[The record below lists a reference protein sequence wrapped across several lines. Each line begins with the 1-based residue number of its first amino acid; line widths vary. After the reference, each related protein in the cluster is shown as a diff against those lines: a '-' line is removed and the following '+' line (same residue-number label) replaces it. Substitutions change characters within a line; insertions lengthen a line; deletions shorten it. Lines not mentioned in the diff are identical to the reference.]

1 LSFPHGEKETQLS
14 PTQRLLAVTLILLL
28 ALPAVAHAF
37 GDEVVVGFL
46 VPLTKKGASY
56 GVQSRAA
63 TEVAVEEINAA
74 GGVGGRKLAMVT
86 KDTEGDNALAIQLAR
101 QLIEKEQVLAIHGPQ
116 WSAEAE
122 AVFPICERS
131 KILCFSPTSTKP
143 GVSAPYSWAFRNTVD
158 ENVLVPQT
166 LKWVKDNYPFVK
178 KAAILT
184 DIKDAYSKSL
194 GHDTFRPRLKELGIE
209 VVEDVDYVTGDTDFS
224 AHITKIKA
232 KGPDMIAV
240 GGTWV
245 ETANMMKEAQKQE
258 LKVLWVGGVGMGN
271 ARIIENAGRASEGA
285 VHNATYDKDTTTALN
300 ESYVRRLLAKVPK
313 ETPHWP
319 AANCYDA
326 MKMLAQAIKAANI
339 ANTPKTLETDR
350 KKVRDALA
358 SVKDFP
364 GLTSADGKITIVDMV
379 NGKHA
384 GDALKRGTLIQIQNG
399 KFVPVGEGKAPALK
413 LQ

>member
-1 LSFPHGEKETQLS
+1 MQKSHM
-14 PTQRLLAVTLILLL
+14 LLRCSLVVLL
-28 ALPAVAHAF
+28 ALPGFAHAF
-37 GDEVVVGFL
+37 GDEIVVGFM

-74 GGVGGRKLAMVT
+74 GGVGGRKLTMIT

-101 QLIEKEQVLAIHGPQ
+101 QLIDKDQVIAIHGPQ

-131 KILCFSPTSTKP
+131 KVLCFSPTSTKP

-158 ENVLVPQT
+158 ENILVPQT
-166 LKWVKDNYPFVK
+166 LKWVKDNYPWVK
-178 KAAILT
+178 TAAILT

-194 GHDTFRPRLKELGIE
+194 GYDTFRPKLKEFGIE
-209 VVEDVDYVTGDTDFS
+209 VVEEVDYVTGDTDFS

-232 KGPDMIAV
+232 KNPDMIAV

-245 ETANMMKEAQKQE
+245 ETANMMKEAEKQG
-258 LKVLWVGGVGMGN
+258 LKVLWVGGVGFGN
-271 ARIIENAGRASEGA
+271 ARLIENTGEASEGA
-285 VHNATYDKDTTTALN
+285 VHNATYDKDATTEMN
-300 ESYVRRLLAKVPK
+300 QSYVRRLLEKVPN

-326 MKMLAQAIKAANI
+326 MKMLAYAIKQANI
-339 ANTPKTLETDR
+339 TNTAKTLAEDR
-350 KKVRDALA
+350 KKVRDELA
-358 SVKDFP
+358 NIKDFP
-364 GLTSADGKITIVDMV
+364 GLTSADGKITMIDMV

-384 GDALKRGTLIQIQNG
+384 GDAIKKGTLIQIQHG
-399 KFVPVGEGKAPALK
+399 KFVPVGEGKAAALQ
-413 LQ
+413 LR

>member
-1 LSFPHGEKETQLS
+1 MKRSLVLLSC
-14 PTQRLLAVTLILLL
+14 ALIATL
-28 ALPAVAHAF
+28 ALPALAHAF
-37 GDEVVVGFL
+37 GDEIVVGFL

-74 GGVGGRKLAMVT
+74 GGIGGKKLRMIT
-86 KDTEGDNALAIQLAR
+86 KDTEGGNALAIQLAR
-101 QLIEKEQVLAIHGPQ
+101 GLIEKDQVLANHGPQ

-166 LKWVKDNYPFVK
+166 LKWVKEHYPWVK

-184 DIKDAYSKSL
+184 DVKDAYSKSL
-194 GHDTFRPRLKELGIE
+194 GHDTFRPKLKEFGIE
-209 VVEDVDYVTGDTDFS
+209 VVEVVDYLTGDTDFS

-232 KGPDMIAV
+232 KNPDMIAV

-245 ETANMMKEAQKQE
+245 ETANMMKEAQKQD
-258 LKVLWVGGVGMGN
+258 LRVLWVGGVGMGN
-271 ARIIENAGRASEGA
+271 ARIVENAGQASEGA
-285 VHNATYDKDTTTALN
+285 VHNATYDKDATTEMN
-300 ESYVRRLLAKVPK
+300 KSYVKRLLAKVPN

-326 MKMLAQAIKAANI
+326 MRMLAQAIKQANVT
-339 ANTPKTLETDR
+339 NTPKTLEADR
-350 KKVRDALA
+350 KKVREALA
-358 SVKDFP
+358 TIKDFP
-364 GLTSADGKITIVDMV
+364 GLTSADGKISIVDIGFD
-379 NGKHA
+379 GKHA
-384 GDALKRGTLIQIQNG
+384 GDAVKKGTLIQVQNG
-399 KFVPVGEGKAPALK
+399 KFVPVGEGKAAALK
-413 LQ
+413 LR

>member
-1 LSFPHGEKETQLS
+1 MKKSHMLLSCSL
-14 PTQRLLAVTLILLL
+14 VVLL
-28 ALPAVAHAF
+28 ALPGLAHAF
-37 GDEVVVGFL
+37 GDEIVVGFM

-74 GGVGGRKLAMVT
+74 GGIGGRKLTMIT

-101 QLIEKEQVLAIHGPQ
+101 QLIDKDQVIANHGPQ
-116 WSAEAE
+116 WSAETE

-158 ENVLVPQT
+158 ENFLVPQT
-166 LKWVKDNYPFVK
+166 LKWVKDNYPWVK
-178 KAAILT
+178 TAAILS

-194 GHDTFRPRLKELGIE
+194 GHDTFRPKLKEFGIE

-232 KGPDMIAV
+232 KNPDMIAI

-245 ETANMMKEAQKQE
+245 EAANMMKEAEKQD
-258 LKVLWVGGVGMGN
+258 LKVLWVGGVGFGN
-271 ARIIENAGRASEGA
+271 ARIVENTGQASEGA
-285 VHNATYDKDTTTALN
+285 VHNATYDKDTTTEMN
-300 ESYVRRLLAKVPK
+300 QSYVKRLLAKVPN

-326 MKMLAQAIKAANI
+326 MKMLALAIKQANI
-339 ANTPKTLETDR
+339 ANTAKTLEEDR
-350 KKVRDALA
+350 KKVRDELA
-358 SVKDFP
+358 KVKDFP

-379 NGKHA
+379 DGKHPGEA
-384 GDALKRGTLIQIQNG
+384 IKKGTLIQIQNG
-399 KFVPVGEGKAPALK
+399 KFVPVGEGRAAALK
-413 LQ
+413 LR

>member
-1 LSFPHGEKETQLS
+1 MQKSHTLLSCSL
-14 PTQRLLAVTLILLL
+14 VVLL
-28 ALPAVAHAF
+28 ALPGFAQAF
-37 GDEVVVGFL
+37 GDEIVVGVM

-74 GGVGGRKLAMVT
+74 GGIGGRKLTMIT
-86 KDTEGDNALAIQLAR
+86 KDSEGDNALAIQLAR
-101 QLIEKEQVLAIHGPQ
+101 QLIDKEQVIAIHGPQ

-158 ENVLVPQT
+158 ENILVPQT
-166 LKWVKDNYPFVK
+166 LKWVKDNYPWVK
-178 KAAILT
+178 TAAILT

-194 GHDTFRPRLKELGIE
+194 GHDTFRPRLKDFGVE
-209 VVEDVDYVTGDTDFS
+209 VVEEVDYVTGDTDFS

-232 KGPDMIAV
+232 KNPDMIAI

-245 ETANMMKEAQKQE
+245 EAANMMKEAEKQD
-258 LKVLWVGGVGMGN
+258 LKVLWVGGVGFGN
-271 ARIIENAGRASEGA
+271 ARIVENTGQASEGA
-285 VHNATYDKDTTTALN
+285 VHNATYDKDTDTEMN
-300 ESYVRRLLAKVPK
+300 QSYVKRLLAKLPN

-326 MKMLAQAIKAANI
+326 MKMLAYAIKQASI
-339 ANTPKTLETDR
+339 ANTPKTLEEDR
-350 KKVRDALA
+350 KKVREEL
-358 SVKDFP
+358 SKVKDFP
-364 GLTSADGKITIVDMV
+364 GLTSADGKITIVDMAD
-379 NGKHA
+379 GKHA
-384 GDALKRGTLIQIQNG
+384 GDAIKKGTLIQIQNG
-399 KFVPVGEGKAPALK
+399 KFVPVGEGRAAALK
-413 LQ
+413 LR

>member
-1 LSFPHGEKETQLS
+1 MKKSYMLLSCS
-14 PTQRLLAVTLILLL
+14 LAVLL
-28 ALPAVAHAF
+28 ALPGFAHAF
-37 GDEVVVGFL
+37 GDEIVVGVM

-74 GGVGGRKLAMVT
+74 GGIGGRKLRIIT

-101 QLIEKEQVLAIHGPQ
+101 GLIEKDRVLAAHGPQ
-116 WSAEAE
+116 WSAVSE

-166 LKWVKDNYPFVK
+166 LKWVKEHYPWVK

-184 DIKDAYSKSL
+184 DVKDAYSKSL
-194 GHDTFRPRLKELGIE
+194 GHDTFRPKLKEFGIE
-209 VVEDVDYVTGDTDFS
+209 VVEEVDYVTGDTDFS

-232 KGPDMIAV
+232 KNPDMIAV

-245 ETANMMKEAQKQE
+245 ETANMMKEAEKQD
-258 LKVLWVGGVGMGN
+258 LKVLWVGGVGFGN
-271 ARIIENAGRASEGA
+271 ARLIENTGQASEGA
-285 VHNATYDKDTTTALN
+285 VFNATYDKDATTEMN
-300 ESYVRRLLAKVPK
+300 QSYVRRLLEKVPN

-326 MKMLAQAIKAANI
+326 MKMLAHAIKQANI
-339 ANTPKTLETDR
+339 ANTAKTLAEDR
-350 KKVRDALA
+350 KKVRDELA
-358 SVKDFP
+358 RVKDFP
-364 GLTSADGKITIVDMV
+364 GLTS
-379 NGKHA
+379 
-384 GDALKRGTLIQIQNG
+384 
-399 KFVPVGEGKAPALK
+399 
-413 LQ
+413 

>member
-1 LSFPHGEKETQLS
+1 MKRSLV
-14 PTQRLLAVTLILLL
+14 LLGCTFLVG
-28 ALPAVAHAF
+28 ALVALVWPVRAHAF
-37 GDEVVVGFL
+37 GDEIVVGFM
-46 VPLTKKGASY
+46 VPLTKQGASY

-74 GGVGGRKLAMVT
+74 GGVGGRKLRMIT

-101 QLIEKEQVLAIHGPQ
+101 GLIDKDQVLANHGPQ

-143 GVSAPYSWAFRNTVD
+143 GVSAPYPWAFRNTVD

-166 LKWVKDNYPFVK
+166 LKWVKDNYPWVK
-178 KAAILT
+178 RAAILT
-184 DIKDAYSKSL
+184 DINYAYSKSL
-194 GHDTFRPRLKELGIE
+194 GHDTFRPRLKEFGIE

-232 KGPDMIAV
+232 KNPDLIAI

-245 ETANMMKEAQKQE
+245 EAANMMKEAQKQD

-271 ARIIENAGRASEGA
+271 ARIVENTRRASEGA
-285 VHNATYDKDTTTALN
+285 VHNATYDKDATTEMN
-300 ESYVRRLLAKVPK
+300 QSYVKRLLAKVPN

-326 MKMLAQAIKAANI
+326 MKMLAQAIKQANI
-339 ANTPKTLETDR
+339 ANTPKTLEADR

-358 SVKDFP
+358 GIKDFA
-364 GLTSADGKITIVDMV
+364 GLTSADGKITMVDMV
-379 NGKHA
+379 DGKHA
-384 GDALKRGTLIQIQNG
+384 GDAIKKGTLIQVQHG
-399 KFVPVGEGKAPALK
+399 KFVPVGEGKAAALK
-413 LQ
+413 MR

>member
-1 LSFPHGEKETQLS
+1 MKKSLMLLSCGLV
-14 PTQRLLAVTLILLL
+14 ALL
-28 ALPAVAHAF
+28 ALPGVAHAF
-37 GDEVVVGFL
+37 GDEIVVGFM

-74 GGVGGRKLAMVT
+74 GGIGGRKLTMIT

-101 QLIEKEQVLAIHGPQ
+101 QLIDKDQVLAAHGPQ

-131 KILCFSPTSTKP
+131 KVLCFSPTSTKP
-143 GVSAPYSWAFRNTVD
+143 GVSAPYTWAFRNTVD

-166 LKWVKDNYPFVK
+166 LKWVKDHYPWVK
-178 KAAILT
+178 RAAILT

-194 GHDTFRPRLKELGIE
+194 GHDTFRPRLKEVGIE

-224 AHITKIKA
+224 AHITKI
-232 KGPDMIAV
+232 D
-240 GGTWV
+240 
-245 ETANMMKEAQKQE
+245 
-258 LKVLWVGGVGMGN
+258 LKVLWVGGVGLGN
-271 ARIIENAGRASEGA
+271 ARIVENTGRASEGA
-285 VHNATYDKDTTTALN
+285 VHNATYDKDATTEMN
-300 ESYVRRLLAKVPK
+300 QSYVRRLLAKVPN

-326 MKMLAQAIKAANI
+326 MKMLAQAIKQAGVT
-339 ANTPKTLETDR
+339 NTPKSLEADR

-358 SVKDFP
+358 SIKDFP
-364 GLTSADGKITIVDMV
+364 GLTSADGKITIVDLAD
-379 NGKHA
+379 GKHA
-384 GDALKRGTLIQIQNG
+384 GAAIKKGTLIQIQNG
-399 KFVPVGEGKAPALK
+399 KFVPVGEGKAAALK
-413 LQ
+413 LR